1 MVSKLNETY
10 RETFME
16 NIKPG
21 RESLGWNAW
30 ALAINFSPL
39 ENVRSTNGAF
49 EVGKKIME
57 EIAML
62 NEFLPTQSK
71 V

>member
-1 MVSKLNETY
+1 MVSKLNETH

-21 RESLGWNAW
+21 WESLGWNAW

-39 ENVRSTNGAF
+39 ENVCSTNGAF
-49 EVGKKIME
+49 EVEKENHGRNCYVE
-57 EIAML
+57 
-62 NEFLPTQSK
+62 
-71 V
+71 

>member
-16 NIKPG
+16 NIKSG

-39 ENVRSTNGAF
+39 ENVCSTNGAF
-49 EVGKKIME
+49 EVGKE
-57 EIAML
+57 
-62 NEFLPTQSK
+62 NH
-71 V
+71 